1 MAVVYVSGVPEEESR
16 LHSRN
21 EFNESHPVYSNYD
34 PTYDYIP
41 ERTIGEI
48 RRFDGKTWIRKELR
62 MKSDS
67 SCDIKLHRGGAI
79 KVHSDMIN
87 SFDQIEVEEELL
99 EHPELFRE
107 YPIQGGREPRAN
119 LFFHEK
125 ATDDETVQPGY
136 KYRSTRMKAISYK
149 GYPSLES
156 VSNQTAKH
164 CSVPYWNI
172 GVNAVCYRDGNDSI
186 GYHADNDQGEDKI
199 LSEFR
204 STPLSLR
211 ILPSSS
217 HLSKPANNALTFPI
231 LPTACLISSPPT
243 PRVVRIRVERKGKY
257 VPDIGDEDI
266 LLRLHAGDAY
276 EMDGA

>member
-1 MAVVYVSGVPEEESR
+1 MTYVPILFSFQFSGAIHFLPFSIVLQNGNFKPTMAVDYASRVPEEKSR
-16 LHSRN
+16 LNSLN
-21 EFNESHPVYSNYD
+21 ELHENIPINNVFD
-34 PTYDYIP
+34 PTYDYRP

-48 RRFDGKTWIRKELR
+48 RRFDGKKWIRKDLQ

-67 SCDIKLHRGGAI
+67 TCHINLHRGGQI
-79 KVHSDMIN
+79 KVHSNMIN
-87 SFDQIEVEEELL
+87 PFDLIEVEEELM

-125 ATDDETVQPGY
+125 ATDDGTVQPGY

-149 GYPSLES
+149 GFPSLEG
-156 VSNQTAKH
+156 VSKRTAKH

-199 LSEFR
+199 LSKFHC
-204 STPLSLR
+204 SLCLSSFYCR
-211 ILPSSS
+211 
-217 HLSKPANNALTFPI
+217 HYT
-231 LPTACLISSPPT
+231 
-243 PRVVRIRVERKGKY
+243 
-257 VPDIGDEDI
+257 
-266 LLRLHAGDAY
+266 
-276 EMDGA
+276 